1 MTIRRNKKIL
11 IQDQDISIVVQGPI
25 ILNSS
30 FGITDHTTKLVCRQL
45 KKLFPASEL
54 ILSTWQGSN
63 VDGILYDKLVISDDP
78 GATSFIYREDKIFN
92 NCNRLITSTKN
103 GIQAATRNYVFKV
116 RSDLFVFSKSFL
128 KFFDQFKHYKEDCK
142 FVKSRILAFSIH
154 SLRKERNFGLET
166 HRPYHISDWAYFG
179 YKEDLW
185 NLYDIPLTP
194 EPEFSQWFL
203 THPKYHPDLF
213 PALLWKMSPEEYI
226 TSSFFKKF
234 YPSLDFAHTQDV
246 SHHNVVLSER
256 LIANNF
262 LVLDQTQFV
271 LTSLK
276 YIELHLLFTAPGIY
290 KTALLYHSWLKD
302 YYNHCAIP
310 KSDQLIVDKIQILC
324 RPIYY
329 WASNVL
335 LKFINSRG
343 DYVKKLVA
351 YYIKKVSS

>member
-1 MTIRRNKKIL
+1 MGMNLNQKFS

-25 ILNSS
+25 LLNSS
-30 FGITDHTTKLVCRQL
+30 FGITNHTTKLVCQRIRI
-45 KKLFPASEL
+45 LFHEREL
-54 ILSTWQGSN
+54 ILSTWQVSN
-63 VDGILYDKLVISDDP
+63 VDDIPHDKLVISDDP

-92 NCNRLITSTKN
+92 NCNRLITSTRH
-103 GIQAATRNYVFKV
+103 GIEAATRKYVFKI

-128 KFFDQFKHYKEDCK
+128 SFFDRFKHYDPDSK

-154 SLRKERNFGLET
+154 SLKKEINLGLET

-203 THPKYHPDLF
+203 THPRHHHDLF
-213 PALLWKMSPEEYI
+213 PARLWKMSPEEYI

-246 SHHNVVLSER
+246 SHHNVVTSER

-262 LVLDQTQFV
+262 LVLDQTQFA

-276 YIELHLLFTAPGIY
+276 YIELHLLFSAPGIY

-302 YYNHCAIP
+302 YYRYCHVPPSN
-310 KSDQLIVDKIQILC
+310 QLMIHKIQIKI
-324 RPIYY
+324 RPLYY
-329 WASNVL
+329 WASNTI
-335 LKFINSRG
+335 LKFLNGKS
-343 DYVKKLVA
+343 DYIKKLVA
-351 YYIKKVSS
+351 YYIKKTSI